1 MALLTTTGLGKSYGS
16 LRALDGVDFELRA
29 GEVHVLFGEN
39 GAGKSTFISLVCGA
53 TPPSAGEIRI
63 QGRPVC
69 PRSVREARALG
80 ISAVFQEFSLIPT
93 LSITEN
99 LFLGDEPRR
108 AGLLDRTTMRERAR
122 ALLHELEFDL
132 DPDMPVE
139 RLSRAE
145 QQMVEIAKGLRSRL
159 AVLILDEPTASLTDK
174 ETRRLFTL
182 VDKLKREGVGVLYIS
197 HRMQEIDEIAD
208 RITVLRDGRKIA
220 TVEARATSHDA
231 LIEMMSGRSVEKIY
245 PHITARPGR
254 TVLEVQGLCTRSG
267 VRDASLEVRAGEVLG
282 VAGLVGSGKSEV
294 FRAIYGL
301 ERITAGRVRFDGHD
315 RTGASTASLLRDGFF
330 YLPPDR
336 KSEGLILDFSSSANI
351 ALPVLGTLLRGR
363 FGLLRQ
369 RERER
374 VTHDAGKRVELAVRS
389 ADRRVG
395 QLSGGNQQKVLFAK
409 GLTGAAKL
417 YVFDEPTVGVDV
429 GTRSALYR
437 LIQTLCE
444 DGAAVV
450 LISSDL
456 PEVLHLAH
464 RACVM
469 CAGRVAGE
477 LRGAEITEAA
487 LLGLF
492 FDRGRADRSQ
502 EVCT

>member
-53 TPPSAGEIRI
+53 TPPSAGEIRMR
-63 QGRPVC
+63 GRPVC

-108 AGLLDRTTMRERAR
+108 AGLLDRTAMRQRAR

-182 VDKLKREGVGVLYIS
+182 VGKLKREGVGVLYIS

-208 RITVLRDGRKIA
+208 RITVLRDGHKIA

-245 PHITARPGR
+245 PHIAARPGR

-267 VRDASLEVRAGEVLG
+267 VRDASLQVRAGEVLG

-301 ERITAGRVRFDGHD
+301 ERITAGRVRFDGQD

-374 VTHDAGKRVELAVRS
+374 VTRDAGDRVELAVRS

-492 FDRGRADRSQ
+492 FDRGRADRSL
-502 EVCT
+502 EVCA